1 MKVMTDAQLR
11 QAARWLQNLI
21 NAGWCIETVAPSG
34 SPASQILEA
43 AEAAEK
49 LHDD

>member
-21 NAGWCIETVAPSG
+21 DAGWGIETVAPSK

-43 AEAAEK
+43 AKEGT
-49 LHDD
+49 D